1 MPRPLT
7 LDNAFPTWSQVE
19 SSPKYQALDDAG
31 KESVR
36 ESFWRDVVS
45 PRVPT
50 EELEQALGH
59 FEQRSGGRLKAVRLG
74 PPPSSAELERASG
87 PLRMVMTKQGQPM
100 VGHIAERSIHT
111 LRGMQRR
118 EPMLKGY
125 SDVQVAAVVAGGLTE
140 RGREQAGSQ
149 GSAAEAP
156 ASLP

>member
-1 MPRPLT
+1 M
-7 LDNAFPTWSQVE
+7 AFPTWSQVE

-50 EELEQALGH
+50 EDLEHALSQ
-59 FEQRSGGRLKAVRLG
+59 FEYRSGGRLKAVRLG
-74 PPPSSAELERASG
+74 PPPSSAELERAST
-87 PLRMVMTKQGQPM
+87 PSRMVMTKQGQPM
-100 VGHIAERSIHT
+100 VGHLAERTIHT
-111 LRGMQRR
+111 LRGLQRR
-118 EPMLKGY
+118 EPTLRGY
-125 SDVQVAAVVAGGLTE
+125 GDVQVAAVVAGGLAE
-140 RGREQAGSQ
+140 SRREHAGSQ